1 MPSTRG
7 AIEVVRR
14 IPYLVTILG
23 AGRRAPFT
31 DVRGRGQVI
40 RVYSSLSVNTTVRG
54 VVLATAKCK
63 LNAL

>member
-7 AIEVVRR
+7 AIEIVRR
-14 IPYLVTILG
+14 TPYLVTILG
-23 AGRRAPFT
+23 AGRGAPFS
-31 DVRGRGQVI
+31 DVRSRGHVI

-54 VVLATAKCK
+54 VVLATADCK